1 MVYHPLKQTK
11 YYNFDTMSESIFILY
26 KEAQIEFKEA
36 GSIFVLAN
44 ELLESGM
51 QILGGTGY
59 VNMH

>member
-1 MVYHPLKQTK
+1 
-11 YYNFDTMSESIFILY
+11 MSESIFILY

-51 QILGGTGY
+51 QILGGTGD
-59 VNMH
+59 VNNH